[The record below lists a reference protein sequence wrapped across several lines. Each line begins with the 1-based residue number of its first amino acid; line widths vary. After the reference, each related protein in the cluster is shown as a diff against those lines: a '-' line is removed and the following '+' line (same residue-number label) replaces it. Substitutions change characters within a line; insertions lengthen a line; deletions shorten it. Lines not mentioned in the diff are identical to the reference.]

1 VLAVGRWAGAF
12 ADLGWAW
19 NVKPPASAVGRRKA
33 AVPSSEFAE
42 SCLIFVYG
50 VSNIWLEHLNASEWS
65 AMDLEHLS
73 ITILFFGGGVVSFMS
88 RNSGGFADCY
98 TAGDVD

>member
-12 ADLGWAW
+12 ADFGWAW

-50 VSNIWLEHLNASEWS
+50 ASNVWLEHLNATEWS
-65 AMDLEHLS
+65 PMDFEHLS
-73 ITILFFGGGVVSFMS
+73 ITILFFGGGVVSIHMKKS
-88 RNSGGFADCY
+88 KIY
-98 TAGDVD
+98 